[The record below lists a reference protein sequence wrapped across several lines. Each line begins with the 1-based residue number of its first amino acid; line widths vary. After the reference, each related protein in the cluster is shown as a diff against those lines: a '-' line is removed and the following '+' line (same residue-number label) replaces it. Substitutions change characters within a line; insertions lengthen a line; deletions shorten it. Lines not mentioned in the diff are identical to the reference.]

1 MAQGGLQ
8 LAQTVIPCSP
18 PSEPPSITP
27 SRDRSMGVG
36 GLHPFSHHTV
46 VKPSPKVTC
55 KTIRNSRTGS
65 LGVQAAAPP
74 GSGAINLL
82 FGLQMMSAVYHNW

>member
-27 SRDRSMGVG
+27 SPDRSMGWG
-36 GLHPFSHHTV
+36 DCLL
-46 VKPSPKVTC
+46 SPT
-55 KTIRNSRTGS
+55 T
-65 LGVQAAAPP
+65 Q
-74 GSGAINLL
+74 
-82 FGLQMMSAVYHNW
+82 